1 MFNFVSQLF
10 SNFFRTFFI
19 HFLSNFFEL
28 PPTCSKSIQQW
39 RDRGT
44 QSIFYHDVEANATTW
59 TKPDGLLFDEQSRLA
74 EDLQNGTDREWGL
87 VRLYYMLVVHVGGT
101 LHVGGTRNVVNSTRG
116 VLV

>member
-10 SNFFRTFFI
+10 SSFFRTFLITF
-19 HFLSNFFEL
+19 FSNLFEL

-59 TKPDGLLFDEQSRLA
+59 TKPDGLLFDEQSCLA

-87 VRLYYMLVVHVGGT
+87 VRLYYMLVVHHM
-101 LHVGGTRNVVNSTRG
+101 LVVLVERG